1 MTNEQKAKYEEAAKA
16 RANVEVGP
24 EETMIPETRTFYD
37 SCVQD
42 FMAGAT
48 FAHNE
53 AEGFIQILKKLIEEK
68 DEQMA
73 LQHEIHKNAEKAAH
87 NEAIDAALAVLQK
100 HYDFH
105 FMVGNI
111 VILNGELEKLKL

>member
-1 MTNEQKAKYEEAAKA
+1 MTNEQKAKYEDAAKEHA
-16 RANVEVGP
+16 STILGIPANEILPDDTIING
-24 EETMIPETRTFYD
+24 FL
-37 SCVQD
+37 
-42 FMAGAT
+42 AGAT
-48 FAHNE
+48 
-53 AEGFIQILKKLIEEK
+53 L
-68 DEQMA
+68 
-73 LQHEIHKNAEKAAH
+73 AH